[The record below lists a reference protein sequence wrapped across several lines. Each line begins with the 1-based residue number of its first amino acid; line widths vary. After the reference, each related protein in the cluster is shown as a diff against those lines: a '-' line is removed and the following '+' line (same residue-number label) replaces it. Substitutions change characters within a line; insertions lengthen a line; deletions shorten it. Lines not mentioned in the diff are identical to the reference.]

1 MTDRLDAVFHALSDK
16 TRRAILMR
24 MMQGPATVSDLA
36 LPFDIT
42 MPTLLSH
49 LSRLE
54 QAGLVRSAKQGRVR
68 RSVAQIRW
76 RSDPRGAGS
85 PTGRRRGRTAWRDHS
100 AAPTRL
106 TPSAPLHGSEQ

>member
-24 MMQGPATVSDLA
+24 LMQGAATVSDLA

-68 RSVAQIRW
+68 ICRANPVALGPARRW
-76 RSDPRGAGS
+76 IADRQAAWEDRVARPQ
-85 PTGRRRGRTAWRDHS
+85 RRTDASHPLR
-100 AAPTRL
+100 
-106 TPSAPLHGSEQ
+106 APLHRAEQ